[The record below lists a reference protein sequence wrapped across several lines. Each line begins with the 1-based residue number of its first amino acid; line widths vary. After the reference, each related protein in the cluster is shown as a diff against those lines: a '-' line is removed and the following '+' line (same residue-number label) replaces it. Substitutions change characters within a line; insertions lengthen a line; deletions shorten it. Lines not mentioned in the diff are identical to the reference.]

1 MSTTTQVNPQV
12 TDAVTQS
19 NVHVHDNAADIAL
32 RNLYQVAAQAM
43 GNAAMNAVSS
53 QQQSYILAQ
62 AATTQGVMQLYTM
75 EAQGKTPVLESDVPY
90 TVSPAA
96 AVMDSAD
103 ALAQAAAASG
113 LNNVVPFDH
122 SSPWSHAARELMDT
136 VAATLREFQK
146 VSQEANMAILKQ
158 AAITATLAQMIKAPD
173 QLEQYQKVLAVIEGL

>member
-1 MSTTTQVNPQV
+1 MSTVNPQV

-19 NVHVHDNAADIAL
+19 NVHAHDNAADIAL

-43 GNAAMNAVSS
+43 GNAAMSAVSS

-62 AATTQGVMQLYTM
+62 AATTQGVMQLYTLV
-75 EAQGKTPVLESDVPY
+75 EADGAKPALESEPPY

-103 ALAQAAAASG
+103 ALAPADAASVP
-113 LNNVVPFDH
+113 NNVIAFDH
-122 SSPWSHAARELMDT
+122 TGPWSHAARELMDT
-136 VAATLREFQK
+136 VADTLREFQK

-158 AAITATLAQMIKAPD
+158 AAITATLARMLEAPD
-173 QLEQYQKVLAVIEGL
+173 QLEQYHKVLTMIEAL